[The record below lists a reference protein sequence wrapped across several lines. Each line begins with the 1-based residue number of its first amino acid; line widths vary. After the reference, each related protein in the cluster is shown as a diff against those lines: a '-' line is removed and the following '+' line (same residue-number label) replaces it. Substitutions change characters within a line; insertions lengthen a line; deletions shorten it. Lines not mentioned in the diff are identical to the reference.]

1 MCGRYTQTRETEAL
15 QARFKFEPTDI
26 VLHPRYNLA
35 PGQDAPVIVQEES
48 RVLKLMHW
56 GLVPSWAKETS
67 TGYKM
72 INARA
77 ETLTQKPSFKKSFQ
91 RRRCL
96 VPADGF
102 YEWRKN
108 GGRAKTPLRFV
119 LKSGDPFAFAGL
131 WDIWQGSDE
140 DATEGNNRLLLL
152 SFTIIT
158 TEANDLIRP
167 IHDRMPV
174 ILQPKDEDTW
184 LDPDLKDVN
193 KLASLLVPYP
203 SDKMMGYEVSSLVN
217 SPQNDTPECLLE
229 RRV

>member
-1 MCGRYTQTRETEAL
+1 MCGRYTQTQETETL

-26 VLHPRYNLA
+26 VLNPRYNLA
-35 PGQDAPVIVQEES
+35 PGQDAPVVIQEES
-48 RVLKLMHW
+48 RVLKLMRW

-91 RRRCL
+91 GRRCL
-96 VPADGF
+96 VLADGF

-108 GGRAKTPLRFV
+108 GHQAKTPLRFI
-119 LKSGDPFAFAGL
+119 LKSREPFAFAGL
-131 WDIWQGSDE
+131 WEVWQGADE
-140 DATEGNNRLLLL
+140 TERSGRSPLL

-174 ILQPKDEDTW
+174 ILQPEDEDVW
-184 LDPDLKDVN
+184 LDPDIKDVN
-193 KLASLLVPYP
+193 KLVSLLVPYP
-203 SDKMMGYEVSSLVN
+203 SDKMMGYEVSPLVN
-217 SPQNDTPECLLE
+217 SPKNDTPACILE

>member
-1 MCGRYTQTRETEAL
+1 MEAL

-26 VLHPRYNLA
+26 VLPPRYNLA
-35 PGQDAPVIVQEES
+35 PGQDAPVIIQEKS

-119 LKSGDPFAFAGL
+119 LKSGEPFAFAGL

-140 DATEGNNRLLLL
+140 DETEGNNRLPLL

-174 ILQPKDEDTW
+174 ILQPKDEDAW

-193 KLASLLVPYP
+193 KLVSLLVPYP

-217 SPQNDTPECLLE
+217 SPKNDTPECLLE
-229 RRV
+229 RRVQNE